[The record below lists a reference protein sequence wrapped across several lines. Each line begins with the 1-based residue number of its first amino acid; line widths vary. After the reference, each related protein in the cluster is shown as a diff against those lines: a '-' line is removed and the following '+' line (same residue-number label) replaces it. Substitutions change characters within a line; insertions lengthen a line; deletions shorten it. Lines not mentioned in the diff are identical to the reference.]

1 MAVHARLSNIAADPI
16 TEPSRS
22 RDDIPAVFPVIC
34 ATYPSFHP
42 RSISWPR
49 PPPTV
54 KSLRRRRWW
63 SVSQDDALPF
73 QPSSHSTTFSS
84 SGARQPWIV
93 RPVHFPPLP
102 LTFSYDFGACELQL
116 NTSDPRWN
124 SRGRSFGRQYGVSR
138 LLERSCWRLVKK
150 KKKKRSWRER
160 RDGKRQR
167 KFIHFPRIPRS
178 LLLVNRDEKFKR
190 SQWIASGGVSRSRM
204 YTRTRESFSRLTFYQ
219 PGGPRLD
226 ADGWLHTTTT
236 DQIGQL
242 AFVLSGGDS
251 IRRGWNHVVSM
262 EFVNSRIE
270 RSPFQR
276 WTFARGRVRISLL
289 AFVAML
295 DTLQLTTRHLLV
307 GSTSSLSQVR
317 DHRLITSP
325 TALFDFSVPGRIVN
339 DVEGR

>member
-150 KKKKRSWRER
+150 KKKNAADESVETVRGRENS
-160 RDGKRQR
+160 
-167 KFIHFPRIPRS
+167 FISHVYLVPCS
-178 LLLVNRDEKFKR
+178 LLTATK
-190 SQWIASGGVSRSRM
+190 
-204 YTRTRESFSRLTFYQ
+204 
-219 PGGPRLD
+219 
-226 ADGWLHTTTT
+226 
-236 DQIGQL
+236 
-242 AFVLSGGDS
+242 
-251 IRRGWNHVVSM
+251 
-262 EFVNSRIE
+262 NSRDPSE
-270 RSPFQR
+270 
-276 WTFARGRVRISLL
+276 
-289 AFVAML
+289 
-295 DTLQLTTRHLLV
+295 
-307 GSTSSLSQVR
+307 SQVVVFHVHACTHVR
-317 DHRLITSP
+317 ANPSH
-325 TALFDFSVPGRIVN
+325 G
-339 DVEGR
+339 